1 MLSVWEASAFPTCL
15 WVYTAALTTATP
27 LPEILTSGLCA
38 PFLFET
44 VKEKGEY
51 ICNIVYHP
59 PQGFEW
65 ILLCKSGRT
74 AGSSIEHCEVVHGV
88 VVYRRLHS
96 RRCGVQTALAVGI

>member
-1 MLSVWEASAFPTCL
+1 MLSVWQASAFPTCL

-27 LPEILTSGLCA
+27 LTEILTSGLCA

-51 ICNIVYHP
+51 ICNIID
-59 PQGFEW
+59 QGFEW
-65 ILLCKSGRT
+65 FLLG
-74 AGSSIEHCEVVHGV
+74 GSIEHCEVVHGV